1 MSEQSTLPPSS
12 LCIGKRIAEIATAE
26 RLNQKS
32 LAQRLGVSQGF
43 LSSVINDQKIP
54 GSEFLF
60 TLKNIFGISADWVL
74 TGEGGMYG
82 GSKINIQLQ
91 KEIRLYIAVAR
102 AAVIEGNSTAKALL
116 LLIKENRLQEAAKDQ
131 VLQDFLN
138 NLINE
143 DSDFELVTG
152 IYNSHIWV
160 NDPDM
165 QRQNILAAAIE
176 HFELRQPVNIFKTT
190 SREARANVQVNIG
203 GSQRNALRD
212 YHEK

>member
-1 MSEQSTLPPSS
+1 MSDQDTSST
-12 LCIGKRIAEIATAE
+12 LCIGKRIAEIATME

-60 TLKNIFGISADWVL
+60 TLKNVFGVSADWVL

-102 AAVIEGNSTAKALL
+102 AAVIDGNCTAKALL
-116 LLIKENRLQEAAKDQ
+116 LLIKENRLQEAVKDQ

-138 NLINE
+138 SLINE
-143 DSDFELVTG
+143 DSDFELVTV
-152 IYNSHIWV
+152 IYNSHVWV
-160 NDPDM
+160 NDSDM

-190 SREARANVQVNIG
+190 SREAGANVQINIS

>member
-1 MSEQSTLPPSS
+1 MSEQTAPSLPS
-12 LCIGKRIAEIATAE
+12 LCIGKRIAEIATME

-60 TLKNIFGISADWVL
+60 TLKNVFGVSADWVL

-82 GSKINIQLQ
+82 GSKINIQLL

-102 AAVIEGNSTAKALL
+102 AAVIIGNSTAKALL
-116 LLIKENRLQEAAKDQ
+116 LLIKENRLQEAVKDQ

-152 IYNSHIWV
+152 IYNSHVWV
-160 NDPDM
+160 NDSDM

-190 SREARANVQVNIG
+190 SRAAGASVQINIG
-203 GSQRNALRD
+203 ESQRNALRD
-212 YHEK
+212 YNEK

>member
-1 MSEQSTLPPSS
+1 MLEQDTSPS
-12 LCIGKRIAEIATAE
+12 LCIGKRIAEIATME

-60 TLKNIFGISADWVL
+60 TLKNVFGVSADWVL

-91 KEIRLYIAVAR
+91 KEIRLYIAIAR
-102 AAVIEGNSTAKALL
+102 VAVIDGNSTAKVLL
-116 LLIKENRLQEAAKDQ
+116 LLIKENRLQEAVKDQ

-143 DSDFELVTG
+143 DNDFELVTG
-152 IYNSHIWV
+152 IYNSHVWL
-160 NDPDM
+160 NDSDM

-190 SREARANVQVNIG
+190 SREAGANVQINIA

>member
-1 MSEQSTLPPSS
+1 MSAQDTSST
-12 LCIGKRIAEIATAE
+12 LCIGKRIAEIAAME

-60 TLKNIFGISADWVL
+60 TLKNVFGVSADWVL

-102 AAVIEGNSTAKALL
+102 AAVIDGNSTAKALL

-138 NLINE
+138 SLVNE
-143 DSDFELVTG
+143 ESDFELVTG

-176 HFELRQPVNIFKTT
+176 YFELRQPVNIFKTT
-190 SREARANVQVNIG
+190 SREAGSNVQINIG